1 MRMARPRFR
10 RRFEWST
17 VRLGPSIV
25 RSSLIGYGIL
35 FAMSLVLACWQGRLV
50 SMFTLPVWPRTATNV
65 LIGVLIA
72 VAVLSGA
79 RAMRGTFQW
88 AKRLEE
94 EFRFLLAPLDL
105 RGILVLAV
113 SSGIAEET
121 FFRAI
126 MQPVLGLWIT
136 SLVFGLL
143 HYPVNR
149 RLIPWTISAIALGFV
164 FGLVYQATGSLLAV
178 ALGHGLIN
186 FFELRHVAE
195 SCPPDAPS
203 L

>member
-1 MRMARPRFR
+1 
-10 RRFEWST
+10 
-17 VRLGPSIV
+17 
-25 RSSLIGYGIL
+25 
-35 FAMSLVLACWQGRLV
+35 MSLALAVWQGRLV
-50 SMFTLPVWPRTATNV
+50 SMFTLPAWPRTAMNV

-94 EFRFLLAPLDL
+94 EFRFFLAPLDL

-143 HYPVNR
+143 HYPMNR

-164 FGLVYQATGSLLAV
+164 FGLVYQSTGSLLAV

-195 SCPPDAPS
+195 SSPPDAPS